1 MLPEFRAGI
10 LYPPQGH
17 TFVSLFKQI
26 TPGTVF
32 VVAIIVGLAVMI
44 LIFSISHI
52 CPNDKVQVSD
62 MKVAENLDPFF
73 WMLQN
78 KSRESWFHEEVE
90 CYKRTGMRQIK
101 IDNLIGIL
109 TAKAPVN

>member
-1 MLPEFRAGI
+1 MPEFRAGI

-73 WMLQN
+73 WMLKTSPEN
-78 KSRESWFHEEVE
+78 PGFTKKLNVIREP
-90 CYKRTGMRQIK
+90 
-101 IDNLIGIL
+101 
-109 TAKAPVN
+109 A